1 MNLKQLHHELMQMLV
16 EADVATN
23 QINPIG
29 STDISKFKIAIISGS
44 NNEENNR
51 CEINFL
57 IGVSVDTYEDLLDSI
72 SHVVSVFKNNRLSV
86 CGVRDYIHFSTDKG
100 FEIFTPESG
109 KWIANL
115 SFKVPTLYRFE
126 ADSDSDFIFSETTIT
141 EVVTYTYE

>member
-1 MNLKQLHHELMQMLV
+1 MNLKQLHYELEQMLV

-57 IGVSVDTYEDLLDSI
+57 IGVSVDTYEDLLDNI
-72 SHVVSVFKNNRLSV
+72 SHVVSVFKNSRLSV

-115 SFKVPTLYRFE
+115 SFKVPILYRFE